1 MTLHAAAFALRP
13 RKLLVRGFT
22 LIELMVTVAI
32 LAILSAIALPIYSE
46 YVMRGRIPEA
56 LSGLSDMRVKME
68 QYFQDNRTYIGACA
82 NNTVAPIP
90 PDTTSFTF
98 SCPTLTAST
107 YVIMAKGISTKTMN
121 AFEYTIAQDGTRRT
135 TALPTG
141 WTGAS
146 GTSTCWVT
154 SKGGTC

>member
-1 MTLHAAAFALRP
+1 MTFHATAFAR
-13 RKLLVRGFT
+13 RSRNALVRGFT
-22 LIELMVTVAI
+22 LIELMITVAI
-32 LAILSAIALPIYSE
+32 IAILAAIALPQYSE

-68 QYFQDNRTYIGACA
+68 QYFQDNRTYVGACA
-82 NNTVAPIP
+82 ANTIAPIP
-90 PDTTSFTF
+90 PATTSFTF
-98 SCPTLTAST
+98 DCTTLTAST
-107 YVIMAKGISTKTMN
+107 YVVTAAGRSTMS
-121 AFEYTIAQDGTRRT
+121 AFAYTIAQDGTRRT

-146 GTSTCWVT
+146 ATSTCWVT